1 MKPTFLYYLVSGQI
15 AISFLEPASSY
26 FYTMVDTPKK
36 RRTDRSPDSATA
48 PKRTRIHSTSR
59 STRSDT
65 QPRQDRE
72 SSLSKDEDWVF
83 RIKVLSATTSLN
95 DELFKDAVRGFA
107 RICFPDGI
115 LKQLGQHVVE
125 QHMREKQ
132 AKPANIQRTIE
143 AFQPEMIRRLTGMLA
158 GYFDTPGQVVS
169 AVQVALGERH
179 ETQNNEETMD
189 SSNIIV
195 EQSRSPKKKRR
206 SHSRKLQD
214 ATPSR
219 DYDNNLD
226 GVFVD
231 VECPTT
237 PAENTVSN
245 FSTVSQRQKD
255 KKISSTWDW
264 NIDPDEVTEEAIQH
278 AFPRTADLFAYH
290 TLPTTQ
296 QMLGPTAS
304 RKEMRLDMRS
314 LLNGMSQEEFQKWVE
329 SLDKLRKG
337 NRGMLVRPELTLM
350 NNGQLSRVT
359 SAPGQSTLVINI
371 LYRMRRW

>member
-1 MKPTFLYYLVSGQI
+1 
-15 AISFLEPASSY
+15 
-26 FYTMVDTPKK
+26 MVDTPKK

-337 NRGMLVRPELTLM
+337 NRGMLVRPEFTLM